1 MKKFFK
7 NFYLLLIF
15 LFLYAPIVVLM
26 IFSFNDSKSR
36 RLWNGFTTRWYVEL
50 FRDADILHSLYVTL
64 LVAVAAAEHLRN
76 NEGGDRRHKYHCN
89 AGNHTGNAQ
98 REDHTAEH

>member
-36 RLWNGFTTRWYVEL
+36 RLWNGFTTPCVPQL
-50 FRDADILHSLYVTL
+50 T
-64 LVAVAAAEHLRN
+64 
-76 NEGGDRRHKYHCN
+76 
-89 AGNHTGNAQ
+89 Q
-98 REDHTAEH
+98 

>member
-50 FRDADILHSLYVTL
+50 FRDADILHSLFPLMVISACA
-64 LVAVAAAEHLRN
+64 AVPS
-76 NEGGDRRHKYHCN
+76 
-89 AGNHTGNAQ
+89 
-98 REDHTAEH
+98 

>member
-50 FRDADILHSLYVTL
+50 FQDADILHSLYVTL
-64 LVAVAAAEHLRN
+64 PGGPSSPPPSRLSSARSPPSAFTTWAAEP
-76 NEGGDRRHKYHCN
+76 K
-89 AGNHTGNAQ
+89 Q
-98 REDHTAEH
+98 PI

>member
-64 LVAVAAAEHLRN
+64 LVPSLPPPSQPCSARLPPSASTTWAAEP
-76 NEGGDRRHKYHCN
+76 RRPI
-89 AGNHTGNAQ
+89 
-98 REDHTAEH
+98 